1 MILGMST
8 ATYTLI
14 HVLISLIAIASG
26 FVVMYGLLR
35 GTRLDRM
42 TALFLT
48 TTVLT
53 SVTGFG
59 FPMGDHLSPANRVG
73 IISLVVLATAI
84 IARYPLHL
92 AGGWRRT
99 YVISAAMALYLNTF
113 VLVVQS
119 FEKVP
124 TLKALAPT
132 QKEPPFAIAQG
143 IVLVAFIVLT
153 IYAVK
158 RFRSG
163 PVVAVRS
170 SGKAA

>member
-14 HVLISLIAIASG
+14 HVLISLIAISSG
-26 FVVMYGLLR
+26 FVVMYGLL
-35 GTRLDRM
+35 GGKRLDRM

-59 FPMGDHLSPANRVG
+59 FPMGDHLSPANKLG
-73 IISLVVLATAI
+73 IISLVVLAIAVV
-84 IARYPLHL
+84 ARYPLHL

-99 YVISAAMALYLNTF
+99 YVISAAIALYLNTF

-124 TLKALAPT
+124 ALKALAPT

-143 IVLVAFIVLT
+143 TVLVAFIVLT
-153 IYAVK
+153 IFAVK
-158 RFRSG
+158 GFRN
-163 PVVAVRS
+163 PQVAVS
-170 SGKAA
+170 KSASKAA

>member
-26 FVVMYGLLR
+26 FVVIYGLL
-35 GTRLDRM
+35 GGKRLDRM

-53 SVTGFG
+53 SVSGFG
-59 FPMGDHLSPANRVG
+59 FPMGDHLSPANKLG
-73 IISLVVLATAI
+73 IISLVVLAIAVV
-84 IARYPLHL
+84 ARYPLHL

-124 TLKALAPT
+124 ALKALAPT
-132 QKEPPFAIAQG
+132 QIEPPFAIAQG
-143 IVLVAFIVLT
+143 TVLVAFIVLT
-153 IYAVK
+153 IFAVK
-158 RFRSG
+158 GFRN
-163 PVVAVRS
+163 PQVAVS
-170 SGKAA
+170 KSASKAA

>member
-26 FVVMYGLLR
+26 FVVMYGLVR
-35 GTRLDRM
+35 GKRLDRM

-59 FPMGDHLSPANRVG
+59 FPIGDHLSPANKLG
-73 IISLVVLATAI
+73 IISLVVLAIAVV
-84 IARYPLHL
+84 ARYPLHL

-99 YVISAAMALYLNTF
+99 YVISAAMALYLNSF

-124 TLKALAPT
+124 VLKALAPT

-143 IVLVAFIVLT
+143 TVLVAFIVLT
-153 IYAVK
+153 IFAVT

-163 PVVAVRS
+163 PVVAVRNT
-170 SGKAA
+170 GKAA